1 MSLIKGTLLLWFVNG
16 QAVAGHPVHA
26 ALSGA
31 PHRPVVSVALWGA
44 RKVPMSS
51 QLMVVAPLAIIIVG
65 LCWRSHHVILS
76 VAFRVSSSSRVTL
89 KRMFIKQSNTKFG
102 ALLKLETRNS
112 TKLFSIPSN

>member
-76 VAFRVSSSSRVTL
+76 VAFRPIFDCLEFRIALVVASSLAVVGVLVTGTAFARL
-89 KRMFIKQSNTKFG
+89 PYQLI
-102 ALLKLETRNS
+102 
-112 TKLFSIPSN
+112 